1 MMSQHS
7 KRELVDTIR
16 PRYLKAPRKEKSSI
30 IDEFIAITGYHRKHA
45 IRLLR
50 KGYPARKKKRSGRK
64 KKYQGEVIQALT
76 QIWEICG
83 RICSKRLKP
92 FLPEMVTVLERH
104 KEIKL
109 EAEVK
114 EKLLSMSCAT
124 IDRCL
129 QKEHFEKK
137 QGISTTRP
145 GTLLKNAI
153 TVRTFTD
160 WNEERPGFMEIDL
173 VAHCG
178 GSAEGQFCYT
188 LTAVDISTGW
198 TECLA
203 VKNRTQEAV
212 FDQIVQ
218 LRERLPFPL
227 LGLDSDNGSEFI
239 NDMLYRYCMKEKIT
253 FTRSRPYRK
262 NDQAHVEQK
271 NWSVVRRTV
280 GYDRYET
287 PEQLSLLQ
295 NIYADL
301 RYYVNFF
308 QPVLKTVGRK
318 QLSER
323 KFIKV
328 YDQAATPLHRALPSN
343 EMSIHTKA
351 ALINTY
357 LRCNPVAL
365 KNKIDDNVAVLWHL
379 SR

>member
-1 MMSQHS
+1 MMSQGS
-7 KRELVDTIR
+7 KRELVETIR

-30 IDEFIAITGYHRKHA
+30 IDEFIAITGNHRKYA

-50 KGYPARKKKRSGRK
+50 RGYPARKKKRSGRK
-64 KKYQGEVIQALT
+64 KKYQGEVVQALA

-83 RICSKRLKP
+83 RICSKRIKP
-92 FLPEMVTVLERH
+92 FLPEMVAVLERH
-104 KEIKL
+104 KEMELK
-109 EAEVK
+109 AEVK
-114 EKLLSMSCAT
+114 ELLLSMSCAT

-129 QKEHFEKK
+129 QKERFEKK
-137 QGISTTRP
+137 RGKSTTKP
-145 GTLLKNAI
+145 GTLLRKAI
-153 TVRTFTD
+153 AVKTFAD
-160 WNEERPGFMEIDL
+160 WNEDRPGFMEVDL

-178 GSAEGQFCYT
+178 GSMEGQFCYT

-203 VKNRTQEAV
+203 VKNRTQEVV
-212 FDQIVQ
+212 FEQIIQ

-227 LGLDSDNGSEFI
+227 LGLDSDNGGEFI
-239 NDMLYRYCMKEKIT
+239 NDMLYRYCLKEKIT

-295 NIYADL
+295 SIYTDL
-301 RYYVNFF
+301 RCYVNFF
-308 QPVLKTVGRK
+308 QPVLKSIGRK
-318 QLSER
+318 QLEQG

-328 YDQAATPLHRALPSN
+328 YDRAATPLQRTLQAQEIYVQS
-343 EMSIHTKA
+343 KA
-351 ALINTY
+351 RLIY
-357 LRCNPVAL
+357 DYVQCNPVAL
-365 KNKIDDNVAVLWHL
+365 KNKIDDNVACLWHL
-379 SR
+379 SQ

>member
-188 LTAVDISTGW
+188 LTAVDIPTGW

-328 YDQAATPLHRALPSN
+328 YDQAATPLHRALLSN
-343 EMSIHTKA
+343 EMSFHTKA

-357 LRCNPVAL
+357 LHCNPVAL

>member
-1 MMSQHS
+1 MMSQGS
-7 KRELVDTIR
+7 KRELVETIR
-16 PRYLKAPRKEKSSI
+16 PRYLKAPRKEKSGI
-30 IDEFIAITGYHRKHA
+30 IDEFIAITGNHRKHA

-50 KGYPARKKKRSGRK
+50 TGYPARKKKRSGRQ
-64 KKYQGEVIQALT
+64 KKYQGEVVQALA

-92 FLPEMVTVLERH
+92 FLPEMVAVLERH
-104 KEIKL
+104 KEMELK
-109 EAEVK
+109 AEVK
-114 EKLLSMSCAT
+114 ELLLSMSCAT

-129 QKEHFEKK
+129 QEERFEKK
-137 QGISTTRP
+137 RGKSTTKP
-145 GTLLKNAI
+145 GTLLRKAI
-153 TVRTFTD
+153 AVKTFAD
-160 WNEERPGFMEIDL
+160 WNEDRPGFMEVDL

-178 GSAEGQFCYT
+178 GSVEGQFCYT

-212 FDQIVQ
+212 FDQIIQ

-227 LGLDSDNGSEFI
+227 LGLDSDNGGEFI
-239 NDMLYRYCMKEKIT
+239 NDMLYRYCLKEKIT

-295 NIYADL
+295 SIYTDL
-301 RYYVNFF
+301 RRYVNFF
-308 QPVLKTVGRK
+308 QPVLKSIGRK
-318 QLSER
+318 QLEQG

-328 YDQAATPLHRALPSN
+328 YDRAATPLQRTLQAQEINVQS
-343 EMSIHTKA
+343 KA
-351 ALINTY
+351 RLINAY
-357 LRCNPVAL
+357 FQSNPVAL
-365 KNKIDDNVAVLWHL
+365 KNKIDDNVACLWHL
-379 SR
+379 S

>member
-1 MMSQHS
+1 MMSQCS
-7 KRELVDTIR
+7 KRELVETIR
-16 PRYLKAPRKEKSSI
+16 PRYLKAPRNEKSKI
-30 IDEFIAITGYHRKHA
+30 IDEFIANTGCHRKYA

-50 KGYPARKKKRSGRK
+50 KGYPAKKRKRSGRK
-64 KKYQGEVIQALT
+64 KKYQGEVIQALIR
-76 QIWEICG
+76 IWEICG

-92 FLPEMVTVLERH
+92 FLPEIVAVLERH

-114 EKLLSMSCAT
+114 EMLLSMSSAT

-137 QGISTTRP
+137 HGISTTRP

-153 TVRTFTD
+153 AVRTFTD

-212 FDQIVQ
+212 FAQIVQ

-239 NDMLYRYCMKEKIT
+239 NDMLYRYCLKEKIT

-295 NIYADL
+295 SIYADL

-308 QPVLKTVGRK
+308 QPVLKSIGRK
-318 QLSER
+318 HLEEH

-328 YDQAATPLHRALPSN
+328 YDRAATPLQRAVQSN
-343 EMSIHTKA
+343 EMPVQTKA
-351 ALINTY
+351 AWINTY
-357 LRCNPVAL
+357 LHCNPVAL

>member
-1 MMSQHS
+1 MMSQGS
-7 KRELVDTIR
+7 KRELVETIR
-16 PRYLKAPRKEKSSI
+16 PRYLKAPRTEKSSI
-30 IDEFIAITGYHRKHA
+30 IDEYIAITGNHRKYA

-50 KGYPARKKKRSGRK
+50 RGYPARKKKKSGRK
-64 KKYQGEVIQALT
+64 KKYQGEVVRVLV

-92 FLPEMVTVLERH
+92 FLPEMVAVLERH
-104 KEIKL
+104 KEMKL
-109 EAEVK
+109 EAGVK
-114 EKLLSMSCAT
+114 ELLLGMSCAT

-137 QGISTTRP
+137 RGISTTKP
-145 GTLLKNAI
+145 GTLLKKAI
-153 TVRTFTD
+153 AVRTFMD
-160 WNEERPGFMEIDL
+160 WNENRPGFVEVDL

-203 VKNRTQEAV
+203 VKNRTQAAV
-212 FDQIVQ
+212 FAQIVR

-239 NDMLYRYCMKEKIT
+239 NDILYRYCLKEQIT

-295 NIYADL
+295 SIYADL
-301 RYYVNFF
+301 RFYVNFF
-308 QPVLKTVGRK
+308 QPVLKSVGRK
-318 QLSER
+318 QLAEH

-328 YDQAATPLHRALPSN
+328 YDRAATPFQRAMQSKEIPVPS
-343 EMSIHTKA
+343 KA
-351 ALINTY
+351 TLINTY
-357 LRCNPVAL
+357 FQTNPVAL
-365 KNKIDDNVAVLWHL
+365 KNKIDDNVACLWHL
-379 SR
+379 SQ

>member
-212 FDQIVQ
+212 FDQIIQ

-328 YDQAATPLHRALPSN
+328 YDQAATPLHRALLSN